1 MEAGMAASDN
11 KAAISAA
18 FEHLARGD
26 GKAFVDLMSEDF
38 SWIFKGSTNW
48 RGRYSGKATV
58 RSKLLAPL
66 FANFGETY
74 TNTARRIIA
83 EGDIVVVECEGRVS
97 TKSGE
102 RYDNKYCYVI
112 RMADGK
118 MAELTEYMDT
128 ALADRVL
135 APPHH
140 D

>member
-1 MEAGMAASDN
+1 MEAGMTASEN
-11 KAAISAA
+11 KAAIGAA

-26 GKAFVDLMSEDF
+26 GRPFVNLMSDDF

-48 RGRYSGKATV
+48 RGRYSGKAMV
-58 RSKLLAPL
+58 RAKLLAPL
-66 FANFGETY
+66 FANFAGTY

-83 EGDIVVVECEGRVS
+83 EGDIVVVECEGSVA
-97 TKSGE
+97 TKAGE

-118 MAELTEYMDT
+118 MVELTEYMDT

-135 APPHH
+135 APPQP